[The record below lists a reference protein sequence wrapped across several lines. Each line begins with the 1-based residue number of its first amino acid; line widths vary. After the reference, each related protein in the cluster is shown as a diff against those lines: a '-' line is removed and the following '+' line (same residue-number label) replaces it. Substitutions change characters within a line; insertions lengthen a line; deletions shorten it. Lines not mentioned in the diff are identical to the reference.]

1 MDPASS
7 ERNLT
12 PTSIPPGWLSLA
24 LGLLG
29 VSLSLQMLQ
38 GLAIWHSRGST
49 VTFTVA
55 DALPMLPESSTAR
68 LLRVNWPVEPGVQVK
83 LQFSRPV
90 AVCQGP
96 PLIETSTAPTLPPP
110 ASVAVPWTVTLPACT
125 DAPLVG
131 EVIWEVGSVVSVEA
145 VAWTRPDCRLPGW
158 TPMSAN
164 RLTVACCIL
173 SS

>member
-29 VSLSLQMLQ
+29 VSLSLQMLH
-38 GLAIWHSRGST
+38 GLAAWHSRGAT

-55 DALPMLPESSTAR
+55 DGLPMLPESSTAR

-125 DAPLVG
+125 FDPLLG
-131 EVIWEVGSVVSVEA
+131 EVIWEVGAVVSVEA
-145 VAWTRPDCRLPGW
+145 WAGFISRWRVAGW
-158 TPMSAN
+158 TP
-164 RLTVACCIL
+164 
-173 SS
+173 